1 MKRGIFCVKDNYR
14 SEISQVRVGDQ
25 FVIVIPR
32 DGEKKK
38 IAGLYEVI
46 DDEPSNPYIR
56 QALST
61 WNMN

>member
-46 DDEPSNPYIR
+46 DDERLCRTHVLNTVR
-56 QALST
+56 AF
-61 WNMN
+61 